1 MKQLLSTISAL
12 GLAIGISYSATSLA
26 QERLP
31 EIGTAGASVMTIERE
46 QIFGDMYMRQLR
58 AMAPMVHDPV
68 LDEYI
73 QDIGSRIVRE
83 AEGVKF
89 PFTFFWI
96 NQKDINAFAFF
107 GGYVGMHTGLITE
120 ARTESEF
127 ASVLAH
133 EVAHVSQRH
142 IVRNMERV
150 SNNSPTMMAAVL
162 GSLILSVINPQLG
175 MAALSG
181 TIAGGQQMQI
191 NYTRQFEQE
200 ADRVGFDILR
210 RAGFDPQGAVDF
222 FSRLTEKFRYMSR
235 PPEFLLT
242 HPYSESRL
250 SEMRARTA
258 LLPRITP
265 RDESTFLLAK
275 YRVQVRYTQTLTES
289 TLRQEMSDPNLPT
302 ERVRAARYGLA
313 IFMLDNQRH
322 AEAEQILKP
331 LITAQPYN
339 TFYLDVQSDILL
351 ASQRYEEAL
360 ALLEKAYIRQPN
372 EQTITINFANVA
384 IEAKQ
389 YNLAVSLLRDYLQ
402 REKDHI
408 LALDLLAKAYRLSG
422 DMSAMHGVMA
432 ESAALYGAF
441 DQAIEHLHKAHKQ
454 TGIEIEKRRLQARIE
469 QLMAQKSLL
478 ESISSGSRG

>member
-1 MKQLLSTISAL
+1 MKQLLFTISAL
-12 GLAIGISYSATSLA
+12 SLAVGISFSANSMA

-58 AMAPMVHDPV
+58 SMSPMVHDPV
-68 LDEYI
+68 LDEYL

-120 ARTESEF
+120 AQTESEF

-142 IVRNMERV
+142 IVRNMERM
-150 SNNSPTMMAAVL
+150 SNSSPTMMAAVL

-200 ADRVGFDILR
+200 ADRVGFDILN
-210 RAGFDPQGAVDF
+210 RAGFDPRGAVDF
-222 FSRLTEKFRYMSR
+222 FGRLTEKYRYMSR

-258 LLPRITP
+258 LLPRVER
-265 RDESTFLLAK
+265 RDEATFLLAK
-275 YRVQVRYTQTLTES
+275 YRVQARYTKTLTENA
-289 TLRQEMSDPNLPT
+289 LRQQLQEIGIQPSH
-302 ERVRAARYGLA
+302 AAAVRYGLA
-313 IFMLDNQRH
+313 IVLLDNKRFS
-322 AEAEQILKP
+322 EAEEMLAP
-331 LITAQPYN
+331 LLQSEPYN

-351 ASQRYEEAL
+351 AERRYDEAL
-360 ALLEKAYIRQPN
+360 SLLEKAYIRQPN

-384 IEAKQ
+384 IEAKR
-389 YNLAVSLLRDYLQ
+389 YSLAISLLRDYLQ
-402 REKDHI
+402 RESDHV

-422 DMSAMHGVMA
+422 DMSAMHGIMA
-432 ESAALYGAF
+432 ESAALHGAF

-454 TGIEIEKRRLQARIE
+454 TGLDIEKRRLQARIE

-478 ESISSGSRG
+478 ESISTGSRG

>member
-1 MKQLLSTISAL
+1 MKQLLTIISAL
-12 GLAIGISYSATSLA
+12 TLSISMAYSATSMA

-58 AMAPMVHDPV
+58 AMSPMVHDPV
-68 LDEYI
+68 LDEYL

-83 AEGVKF
+83 ADGVKF

-120 ARTESEF
+120 AQTESEF
-127 ASVLAH
+127 AAVLAH

-142 IVRNMERV
+142 IVRNMERM
-150 SNNSPTMMAAVL
+150 SNSSPTMMAAVL
-162 GSLILSVINPQLG
+162 GSIILSVINPQLG

-181 TIAGGQQMQI
+181 SIAGSQQMQI

-200 ADRVGFDILR
+200 ADRVGFDILT
-210 RAGFDPQGAVDF
+210 RAGFDPRGSVDF
-222 FSRLTEKFRYMSR
+222 FARLTDKYRYMSR

-258 LLPRITP
+258 LLPRVP
-265 RDESTFLLAK
+265 ARDESNFLLAK
-275 YRVQVRYTQTLTES
+275 YRVQTRYTNTLTERN
-289 TLRQEMSDPNLPT
+289 LRQALNEQNVSRAQAN
-302 ERVRAARYGLA
+302 AARYGLA
-313 IFMLDNQRH
+313 ITLLDSKH
-322 AEAEQILKP
+322 ADEAEQVLAP
-331 LITAQPYN
+331 LLQAEPFN
-339 TFYLDVQSDILL
+339 TFFIDVQSDILL
-351 ASQRYEEAL
+351 AQQRYEDAL
-360 ALLEKAYIRQPN
+360 TFLENAYIRQPN

-384 IEAKQ
+384 IEAKR
-389 YNLAVSLLRDYLQ
+389 YDLAISLLRDYLQ
-402 REKDHI
+402 REEDHV
-408 LALDLLAKAYRLSG
+408 LALDLLAKAYRLNG
-422 DMSAMHGVMA
+422 QLSAMHGILA

-454 TGIEIEKRRLQARIE
+454 TGLELEKRRLQARIE

-478 ESISSGSRG
+478 ESISASRRG